1 MVLLSGIFFWVFRQ
15 MDGIPKSGV
24 SCFVV
29 GGRGLIAKAA
39 ASQSAPTSDVGQNCI
54 TPKLP
59 HSFIRKKWA
68 NL

>member
-1 MVLLSGIFFWVFRQ
+1 MVLLSGIFFLGVST
-15 MDGIPKSGV
+15 DGWIPKSGV